1 MSRRC
6 MCQRRKHKGENMRA
20 ANGTGANRATS
31 ARIRE
36 AVKALGA
43 EEARRYAD
51 LLAQA
56 ESDLDEAFELLE
68 AAGAQ
73 DLINAERK
81 VYGDAFWRWVVA
93 VNQGADLAEK
103 EVVK

>member
-1 MSRRC
+1 
-6 MCQRRKHKGENMRA
+6 MRA

-43 EEARRYAD
+43 AEARRYAD

-81 VYGDAFWRWVVA
+81 VYGDALRRWVVA
-93 VNQGADLAEK
+93 VNEGADQAEN
-103 EVVK
+103 EDAHFRGSLGNA

>member
-1 MSRRC
+1 
-6 MCQRRKHKGENMRA
+6 MRA

-31 ARIRE
+31 ARIRA
-36 AVKALGA
+36 AVAALGA

-56 ESDLDEAFELLE
+56 EADLDEAFELLE
-68 AAGAQ
+68 AAGAE

-81 VYGDAFWRWVVA
+81 VYGNALRRWVIA
-93 VNQGADLAEK
+93 VNEGADEAENQDAHFRSALGNA
-103 EVVK
+103 